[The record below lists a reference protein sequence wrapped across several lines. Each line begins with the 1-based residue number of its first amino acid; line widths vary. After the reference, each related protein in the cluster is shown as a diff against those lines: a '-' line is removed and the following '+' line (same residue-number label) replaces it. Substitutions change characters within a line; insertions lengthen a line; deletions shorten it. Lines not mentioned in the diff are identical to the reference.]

1 MPSHMIELIF
11 HPKVVLIS
19 VVPENFLVLEVLR
32 LVSAYHN
39 INLTTLSSLRKLLAQ
54 VVMLLTNILMVLGLN
69 LSQDTQMKNDVIR
82 KPVICLGHP
91 LP

>member
-1 MPSHMIELIF
+1 MIELIF